1 MAGGGGEGELNLV
14 PYLDI
19 MLNLIMFLLVVTAY
33 IVELREAP
41 VLVPTLTG
49 DNGPGPV
56 DPDKKGYLSVVVTQ
70 RALSIAS
77 SKEGVAPVELL
88 RKGGVLPYRD
98 LTQVLRQFKDS
109 GTVEDTLQVLA
120 DPAIPYS
127 EVVATMDAARTDGKT
142 ALFPGIQLALA
153 LP

>member
-1 MAGGGGEGELNLV
+1 MKNLFLAELTVDFDSTLPVYEPLKKNIKQAIARNIIQENQTL
-14 PYLDI
+14 PSIRDLAA
-19 MLNLIMFLLVVTAY
+19 FLKINPNTVA
-33 IVELREAP
+33 
-41 VLVPTLTG
+41 
-49 DNGPGPV
+49 
-56 DPDKKGYLSVVVTQ
+56 
-70 RALSIAS
+70 RA
-77 SKEGVAPVELL
+77 
-88 RKGGVLPYRD
+88 YRD